1 MLFYIFFNVVGTILF
16 TIFIYKIIYLN
27 MEKQLINEAKR
38 LQELAGINE
47 VKIQTKEDILKQEVM
62 DVLRRNGIDEDYFE
76 SMGGKE
82 IEGGSEEWLDVVS
95 DITGKDAY
103 QGNFDDE
110 DDEKIRDF
118 MEKLDELGI
127 ELF

>member
-127 ELF
+127 EIW